1 MALDLK
7 SIRAIQRS
15 LNSPSD
21 SETRRRDA
29 ARRVKRDYF
38 KSLDPDKFLYFD
50 TRLTDRECFLTVAT
64 RKYSHYNGIE
74 LEFTCPIDTCIEA
87 GDIVYNPIQD
97 EYWVVIKSNPVD
109 YIYRS
114 GLMFLCDAKI
124 KWQDKYG
131 NVWEYPVVVN
141 NTTQYNS
148 GIYQGKYEDHVTSQ
162 YKLTTTAD
170 INTCALKIDTRFF
183 LGKGT
188 AVPEVYK
195 LTQNDT
201 SSLGY
206 GKGIAMITVLRST
219 YNPETDDIET
229 RLCLMKEPVD
239 GDPPAPTGSPEI
251 IYSGDPRIVIGGTKS
266 VRVNTSAQC
275 DWAIAEAELI
285 PLINIKVTGDNSALI
300 TIPISKDIISYEGR
314 PFTLVCNDGSGNT
327 STQSL
332 MILGGA

>member
-29 ARRVKRDYF
+29 VRRVKRDYF

-50 TRLTDRECFLTVAT
+50 TRLTDRECFLTVIPP
-64 RKYSHYNGIE
+64 KYSHYNGIE

-87 GDIVYNPIQD
+87 GDIVYNPIQN
-97 EYWVVIKSNPVD
+97 EYWVVIKSNPVG

-114 GLMFLCDAKI
+114 GLMFLCDTTL
-124 KWQDKYG
+124 KWQDEHG
-131 NVWEYPVVVN
+131 EIWEYPVVVN

-148 GIYQGKYEDHVTSQ
+148 GIYQGKYVDFVTSQ

-188 AVPEVYK
+188 AIPEVYK

-206 GKGIAMITVLRST
+206 GKGIAMLTVLRSV
-219 YNPETDDIET
+219 YNPDTDNIET
-229 RLCLMKEPVD
+229 RLCRTKEPVD
-239 GDPPAPTGSPEI
+239 DETPAPTGNPSIQYNGE
-251 IYSGDPRIVIGGTKS
+251 PRVIIGGAKN
-266 VRVNTSAQC
+266 VSADTPSC
-275 DWAIAEAELI
+275 GWAVLEDNLA
-285 PLINIKVTGDNSALI
+285 PLINIEITGGNSAVI
-300 TIPISKDIISYEGR
+300 SVPISTDILPYEGSQ
-314 PFTLVCNDGSGNT
+314 FTLLCTDGSGNIGA
-327 STQSL
+327 QSFL
-332 MILGGA
+332 ILGGA